1 MERLSKAKFLELLQK
16 VGKEDTSKS
25 QRTGSNQQRNDD
37 DGHDDGGKDRILKAK
52 PKESRKPNWDVLSD
66 DYMMGA
72 RLKDNL

>member
-25 QRTGSNQQRNDD
+25 QRTGSNQQRNDN
-37 DGHDDGGKDRILKAK
+37 DDGGGKEDRILKAK
-52 PKESRKPNWDVLSD
+52 PKESRKPNWDVLTD